1 MRAIVCRE
9 LGAPE
14 QLVLE
19 EAEIEPPRPGEVRI
33 RVRACSINF
42 PDLLLIRGQYQ
53 EKPELPFIPGGEVAG
68 VVEDAA
74 AAGPG
79 MPAAGDPVMAITW
92 RGGLAEYVNV
102 PAGQVWPIPEG
113 VSVQAAAGFPGVYGT
128 AYHALKQRAGLRA
141 GEVLLVLGAA
151 GGVGLAAVQIGKALG
166 ARVIAAAAGEEKR
179 AFLERSGADQVL
191 DYGTEPLRDTVR
203 QLTEERGA
211 DVIFDPVG
219 GDFFDQAVR
228 CVGWN
233 GRILVVGFASGRIPR
248 LPVNLALLKGMS
260 IVGVFFVRFM
270 KEEPDAARRN
280 MRELAGLFADDRLHP
295 HVHRAF
301 PLEETAAAMN
311 CLQDR
316 QALGKVVVAVRAEQ
330 NL

>member
-1 MRAIVCRE
+1 MKAIVCRE

-19 EAEIEPPRPGEVRI
+19 ETEIEPPRPGEVRV
-33 RVRACSINF
+33 RVQACSINF
-42 PDLLLIRGQYQ
+42 PDLLLIRGLYQ

-74 AAGPG
+74 PGPG
-79 MPAAGDPVMAITW
+79 MPAPGDRVMAISW

-102 PAGQVWPIPEG
+102 PAAQAWPIPAG
-113 VSVQAAAGFPGVYGT
+113 MSVQAAAGFPGVYGT
-128 AYHALKQRAGLRA
+128 AYHALKQRAGLRS

-151 GGVGLAAVQIGKALG
+151 GGVGLAAVQIGKAFG
-166 ARVIAAAAGEEKR
+166 ACVIAAAAGAEKR
-179 AFLERSGADQVL
+179 AFLERSGADDVI
-191 DYGTEPLRDTVR
+191 DYGTGQLRDTVR
-203 QLTEERGA
+203 QLTGGRGA

-233 GRILVVGFASGRIPR
+233 GRILVVGFASGRIPQ

-260 IVGVFFVRFM
+260 VVGVFFGRFM
-270 KEEPDAARRN
+270 KEEPDEARGN
-280 MRELAGLFADDRLHP
+280 MRALTSLVADGRLHP
-295 HVHRAF
+295 HVHRVF

-311 CLQDR
+311 CLRDR
-316 QALGKVVVAVRAEQ
+316 QALGKVVVAVRPDR
-330 NL
+330 L